1 MAKSVWVLGVVGVL
15 FLAGVPVAHA
25 QTAENPA
32 AAADK
37 GAPPADSA
45 DGAAPAPRLPWQPG
59 PKPLDLGHGIKLDL
73 PEGNAFLAQPDAG
86 KLMEKMGNLHND
98 DMLGLVVS
106 TNDADEYLV
115 TIDYEDTG
123 HIKDDESLDS
133 KELLESIREGEEEYN
148 EERKKLGFNA
158 IHAAGW
164 DEEPHYDKQKH
175 ELIWGLLV
183 ESSDGG
189 SINYNTRI
197 LGRTGFVS
205 LNLLTDKQHLAQYKP
220 AGALLLSKTTFEA
233 GKRYQDFDSSTDKVA
248 EYGLTGLVLG
258 GAGLGLAKVAKIG
271 LLAKFGKGLIAL
283 LIAGKKVI
291 VAGAIALGAA
301 LKSLFKKKKDATV

>member
-1 MAKSVWVLGVVGVL
+1 MVKSVWVFGVAGILCLG
-15 FLAGVPVAHA
+15 AAPVAHA
-25 QTAENPA
+25 RAADDPAKATAQGAATAE
-32 AAADK
+32 
-37 GAPPADSA
+37 SA
-45 DGAAPAPRLPWQPG
+45 EGAAPAPRLPWQPG
-59 PKPLDLGHGIKLDL
+59 PKALDLGHGIKLDL
-73 PEGNAFLAQPDAG
+73 PEGNAFLAQPEAG

-115 TIDYEDTG
+115 TLDYEDTG
-123 HIKDDESLDS
+123 HVKDDESLDS
-133 KELLESIREGEEEYN
+133 KELLEAIREGEEEYN
-148 EERKKLGFNA
+148 DERKKLGFSA

-175 ELIWGLLV
+175 QLIWGLLV
-183 ESSDGG
+183 ESADGG

-220 AGALLLSKTTFEA
+220 AGALLLSRTTFEA
-233 GKRYQDFDSSTDKVA
+233 GKRYEDFDSSTDKVA

-258 GAGLGLAKVAKIG
+258 GAGIGLAKVAKIG
-271 LLAKFGKGLIAL
+271 LLAKFGKGLVAL
-283 LIAGKKVI
+283 LLVGKKGI
-291 VAGAIALGAA
+291 VLGAIALGAA
-301 LKSLFKKKKDATV
+301 LRALLKKKKDATI

>member
-1 MAKSVWVLGVVGVL
+1 MAKSVWVLGVVGTL
-15 FLAGVPVAHA
+15 FLGVVPIAHA
-25 QTAENPA
+25 QPA
-32 AAADK
+32 ADSAAVDQ

-45 DGAAPAPRLPWQPG
+45 EGAAAAPRLPWQPG
-59 PKPLDLGHGIKLDL
+59 PKPIDLGHGIKLDL
-73 PEGNAFLAQPDAG
+73 PEGNAFLAQPEAG

-115 TIDYEDTG
+115 TLDYEDTG
-123 HIKDDESLDS
+123 HIKDDESLDG

-183 ESSDGG
+183 ESADGG

-220 AGALLLSKTTFEA
+220 AGALLLSKTRFEA
-233 GKRYQDFDSSTDKVA
+233 GKRYEDFNSSTDKVA

-258 GAGLGLAKVAKIG
+258 GAGLGLAKIAKIG

-291 VAGAIALGAA
+291 VAGAIALGAG